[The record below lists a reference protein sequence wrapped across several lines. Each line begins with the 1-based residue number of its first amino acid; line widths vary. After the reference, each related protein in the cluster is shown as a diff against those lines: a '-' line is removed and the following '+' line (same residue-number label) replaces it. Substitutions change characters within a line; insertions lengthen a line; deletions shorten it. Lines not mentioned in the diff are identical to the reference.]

1 MRMVILIITKLL
13 KKEKMNDTLAKL
25 TKIYYKIKIL
35 LKDVE
40 NFSIISTKSGGESNP
55 GLKISFSLD
64 MGLKYNLICKY
75 QSSKIM

>member
-1 MRMVILIITKLL
+1 MVILIITKLL
-13 KKEKMNDTLAKL
+13 EKKMNDTLAKL